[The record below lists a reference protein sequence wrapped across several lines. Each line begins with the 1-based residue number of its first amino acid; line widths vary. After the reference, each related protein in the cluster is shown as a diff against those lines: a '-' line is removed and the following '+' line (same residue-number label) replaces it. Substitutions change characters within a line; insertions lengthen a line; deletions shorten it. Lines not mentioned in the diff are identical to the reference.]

1 MPESALQIKG
11 LSRFRATMKKAGA
24 DMADLKEAN
33 VSVGQT
39 VATRAKSIGP
49 QRTGRLVGSIVPAK
63 TVARARVRS
72 SLIYAPVI
80 HYGWPKRHIKPQPFV
95 LEAAAETQSEWMA
108 EYERSL
114 QKISNT
120 VQGA

>member
-1 MPESALQIKG
+1 MPESALQIRG
-11 LSRFRATMKKAGA
+11 LSKFRSTLKRAGA

-33 VSVGQT
+33 IQVGNT
-39 VATRAKSIGP
+39 VATRAKSMGP
-49 QRTGRLVGSIVPAK
+49 QRTGRLVGSVVPAK

-80 HYGWPKRHIKPQPFV
+80 HYGWPKRHIKAQPFV
-95 LEAAAETQSEWMA
+95 LEAAAETQGEWMA
-108 EYERSL
+108 DYERSL